1 MSQPTIL
8 VLPGWQNSGPQHWQT
23 VWQEQN
29 PALLRVHQRDWDAPV
44 LADWVAMLSE
54 AVAKAR
60 PPVVLVA
67 HSLGCI
73 TVAHWARSPQGR
85 SGVVRAALLVAP
97 ADVERSDTPWQL
109 RGFGPVPALRLPF
122 SSMLVASSNDPYLDL
137 DRAQIFAENWRSQ
150 FFDIGPAGH
159 INGES
164 GLGDW
169 PEGKRMLRALTES
182 ALTSH
187 MM

>member
-23 VWQEQN
+23 VWQDQN
-29 PALLRVHQRDWDAPV
+29 PAFLRVQQRDWDAPV
-44 LADWVAMLSE
+44 LAEWVAMLGE
-54 AVAKAR
+54 AVERAV

-67 HSLGCI
+67 HSLGSI
-73 TVAHWARSPQGR
+73 TIAHWAKSSQGR

-97 ADVERSDTPWQL
+97 ADVEQPDTPWQIQ
-109 RGFGPVPALRLPF
+109 GFGPVPALRLPF
-122 SSMLVASSNDPYLDL
+122 ASTLVASTNDPYLSIE
-137 DRAQIFAENWRSQ
+137 RAQIFAENWRSQ
-150 FFDIGPAGH
+150 FFDIGQAGH

-169 PEGKRMLRALTES
+169 PDGKRMLRALTES

-187 MM
+187 ML